1 MPTSAKTLIMLATAG
16 GAGALS
22 RYFLAAAAQR
32 LFPMTFPGGTFV
44 VNMLGCLLFGLVWGI
59 LEERE
64 LLDSQWRYV
73 LLVGFMG
80 AFTTFSTFAFESA
93 GLMQSGRFVSL
104 LLNLLGQN
112 VLGIICV
119 LAGISLSRGL

>member
-1 MPTSAKTLIMLATAG
+1 MSTSAKTLIMLTAAG
-16 GAGALS
+16 GAGALC
-22 RYFLAAAAQR
+22 RYFLAGWSQR

-73 LLVGFMG
+73 VLVGFMG

-104 LLNLLGQN
+104 LINVMGQN
-112 VLGIICV
+112 VLGIVCV
-119 LAGISLSRGL
+119 VLGISLSRVV